1 MQIPLKEIANFING
15 KIIGDEK
22 LIINS
27 VARIDEAKSGQLSFI
42 YLPAYEKYQDST
54 NASAL
59 IVKPDLKKTRQDL
72 TYIEVEFP
80 DKAFFS
86 IISKYFAPKFELS
99 GIDKSAFV
107 SPLAKIGNN
116 VAIGKNVVISDGCV
130 IGDNTKIFHNTTLF
144 ENVEIGSE
152 CIIFSNISIRENCRI
167 GNRVIIHSG
176 TVIGSDGFGY
186 QKNGSGQYVKIPQIG
201 NVVIEDD
208 VEIGSNVSVD
218 RAAMGSTIIK
228 KGTKLDNLIQIAHN
242 VVIGENTAISAQSGV
257 SGSTKIGNNCIL
269 AGQVGVADHTEICD
283 GVILMAQSGVS
294 KNISKPGFYFG
305 SPIKE
310 HKTALKLEAHI
321 RNLPD
326 YAEKIKKLESIVK
339 NLQDQ
344 IKLLLEPE
352 SQ

>member
-1 MQIPLKEIANFING
+1 MQISLKEIADFING
-15 KIIGDEK
+15 KIIGDEN
-22 LIINS
+22 LIIHS
-27 VARIDEAKSGQLSFI
+27 VARIDEAKSGELSFI
-42 YLPAYEKYQDST
+42 YLPAYEKYQDTT

-59 IVKPDLKKTRQDL
+59 IVKPDLKKTRKDL

-86 IISKYFAPKFELS
+86 IISNYFAPKFELN

-144 ENVEIGSE
+144 ENVEIGSD
-152 CIIFSNISIRENCRI
+152 CLIFSNISIRENCKI

-186 QKNGSGQYVKIPQIG
+186 HKNESNQYVKIPQIG
-201 NVVIEDD
+201 NVVVEDD
-208 VEIGSNVSVD
+208 VEIGSNVSID

-242 VVIGENTAISAQSGV
+242 VIIGENTAISAQSGI

-283 GVILMAQSGVS
+283 NVILMAQSGVAR
-294 KNISKPGFYFG
+294 NVTKPGFYLG

-310 HKTALKLEAHI
+310 HRTALKLEAHI
-321 RNLPD
+321 RNLPE
-326 YAEKIKKLESIVK
+326 YVEKIKNLESEIK
-339 NLQDQ
+339 TLKEKIENL
-344 IKLLLEPE
+344 
-352 SQ
+352 

>member
-1 MQIPLKEIANFING
+1 MQISLKEIADFING
-15 KIIGDEK
+15 KIIGDEN

-27 VARIDEAKSGQLSFI
+27 VARIDEAKSGELSFI
-42 YLPAYEKYQDST
+42 YLPAYEKYQETT

-59 IVKPDLKKTRQDL
+59 IVKPDLKKTRKDL

-86 IISKYFAPKFELS
+86 IISNYFAPKFELN
-99 GIDKSAFV
+99 GIDESAFV
-107 SPLAKIGNN
+107 SPSATVGNN
-116 VAIGKNVVISDGCV
+116 VAIGKNVVISNGCV

-144 ENVEIGSE
+144 ENVEIGSD

-186 QKNGSGQYVKIPQIG
+186 QKNESNQYVKIPQIG

-208 VEIGSNVSVD
+208 VEIGSNVSID

-242 VVIGENTAISAQSGV
+242 VIIGENTAISAQSGI

-269 AGQVGVADHTEICD
+269 AGQVGVADHLEIID
-283 GVILMAQSGVS
+283 NVILMAQSGVS
-294 KNISKPGFYFG
+294 RSINKPGFYFG

-321 RNLPD
+321 RNLPE
-326 YAEKIKKLESIVK
+326 YVEKIKKLESELKSLKEKIE
-339 NLQDQ
+339 N
-344 IKLLLEPE
+344 
-352 SQ
+352 S

>member
-1 MQIPLKEIANFING
+1 MQIPIKEIADFIDG
-15 KIIGDEK
+15 KIIGDEN

-27 VARIDEAKSGQLSFI
+27 VARIDEAKSGELSFI
-42 YLPAYEKYQDST
+42 YLPAYEKYQNTT

-86 IISKYFAPKFELS
+86 LISNYFAPKFELS
-99 GIDKSAFV
+99 GIDKSASV

-130 IGDNTKIFHNTTLF
+130 IGDNTKIFHNSTLF
-144 ENVEIGSE
+144 ENVEIGSD

-186 QKNGSGQYVKIPQIG
+186 HKNESGQYVKIPQIG

-208 VEIGSNVSVD
+208 VEIGSNVSID

-242 VVIGENTAISAQSGV
+242 VIIGENTAISAQSGI
-257 SGSTKIGNNCIL
+257 SGSTKLGNNCIL
-269 AGQVGVADHTEICD
+269 AGQVGVADHIEICD
-283 GVILMAQSGVS
+283 NVILMAQSGVS
-294 KNISKPGFYFG
+294 RNVNKPGFYFG
-305 SPIKE
+305 TPIKE
-310 HKTALKLEAHI
+310 HRTALKIEAHI
-321 RNLPD
+321 RNLPE
-326 YAEKIKKLESIVK
+326 YAEKIKNLVSELK
-339 NLQDQ
+339 NLKEK
-344 IKLLLEPE
+344 IENL
-352 SQ
+352 